1 MSDASYNY
9 DYDYNYNYNNDYDYV
24 NETSE
29 CVEKPEDDGHRLAT
43 VLTFS
48 SGPKKGLTAQK
59 FLDIFYPAAF
69 LVSSVFLF
77 LTIMVFALVRDLRKN
92 LFGKITIG
100 FLINAF
106 FCYLLNGLRWIIER
120 KVSPAVIS

>member
-9 DYDYNYNYNNDYDYV
+9 DYDYNYTNYYDYV

-29 CVEKPEDDGHRLAT
+29 YVEKSEDEGHRLAT
-43 VLTFS
+43 VLSFS
-48 SGPKKGLTAQK
+48 SGPRNGLTAQK
-59 FLDIFYPAAF
+59 FLDRFYPAAF

-77 LTIMVFALVRDLRKN
+77 LTLMVFALVQDLRKN
-92 LFGKITIG
+92 LFGKITVG

-106 FCYLLNGLRWIIER
+106 FCYLLNGLRWTIER
-120 KVSPAVIS
+120 KVSPAVY

>member
-1 MSDASYNY
+1 MSDTRYNY
-9 DYDYNYNYNNDYDYV
+9 EYDYNYTNYYDYV
-24 NETSE
+24 NETSVY
-29 CVEKPEDDGHRLAT
+29 VEQPEGDGHRLAT
-43 VLTFS
+43 TLSFS
-48 SGPKKGLTAQK
+48 SGPRNVLTAQK
-59 FLDIFYPAAF
+59 FLDKFYPAAF

-77 LTIMVFALVRDLRKN
+77 FTLIVYALVRDLRKN
-92 LFGKITIG
+92 LFGKITVG

>member
-1 MSDASYNY
+1 MSDAGYNY

-29 CVEKPEDDGHRLAT
+29 CVEEPEDDGHRLAT
-43 VLTFS
+43 ILSFS
-48 SGPKKGLTAQK
+48 SGPK
-59 FLDIFYPAAF
+59 FLDDFYPAAF

-77 LTIMVFALVRDLRKN
+77 LTLMVFALVRDLRKN
-92 LFGKITIG
+92 LFGKITVG

-120 KVSPAVIS
+120 KVSPAVTS

>member
-1 MSDASYNY
+1 MSDTSYNY
-9 DYDYNYNYNNDYDYV
+9 DYDYNYTNHYDYV
-24 NETSE
+24 NGTSE
-29 CVEKPEDDGHRLAT
+29 HVEEPDGEGHRLAT
-43 VLTFS
+43 ILSFS
-48 SGPKKGLTAQK
+48 SGPK
-59 FLDIFYPAAF
+59 FLDDFYPAAF

-77 LTIMVFALVRDLRKN
+77 LTLMVFALVRDLRKN
-92 LFGKITIG
+92 LFGKITVG